1 MNEQYQYEQA
11 ANSAMPADAKLP
23 LPRIASSEL
32 FKGVQEIIIDHMG
45 QEYRL
50 RLTGQ
55 GKLLLTK

>member
-1 MNEQYQYEQA
+1 MNEQPQIEHA
-11 ANSAMPADAKLP
+11 SSNSTTTDAKQP
-23 LPRIASSEL
+23 MPRIASSAL